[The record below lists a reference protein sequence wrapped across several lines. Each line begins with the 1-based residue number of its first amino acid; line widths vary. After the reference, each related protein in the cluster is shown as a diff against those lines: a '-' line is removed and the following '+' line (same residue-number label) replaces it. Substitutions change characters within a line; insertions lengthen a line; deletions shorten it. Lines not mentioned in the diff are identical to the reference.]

1 MIIPNLEIIC
11 NVFTEKRE
19 NKEIGT
25 PEPFACWLYD
35 FLFDDCFFA
44 ANGTSHQRSF
54 NIKKPISNLEE
65 CYGVQEYTITKIEG
79 YVGSAFLL
87 DTSIYLLK
95 IKSYLWNMISPT
107 CSKSF

>member
-25 PEPFACWLYD
+25 PEPFACCMTFCLTIV
-35 FLFDDCFFA
+35 LFA
-44 ANGTSHQRSF
+44 AYGTSHQRSF

-65 CYGVQEYTITKIEG
+65 CYGVQEDTITKIEG

-95 IKSYLWNMISPT
+95 IKSYL
-107 CSKSF
+107 